1 MTVDLWSTDEV
12 HFPQHGLALPAGI
25 RWGKTDVAPYKKPH
39 IVTNQLL
46 YLSQADVIS
55 LGLTMSEVIDSVEA
69 AFREKGAGNVEMPP
83 KPGIHTRP
91 DAFIHSMPAYI
102 KTTGAA
108 GMKWIA
114 GYPENPARGLP
125 YISGLLVLNDPET
138 GFPLAVMDAAWITA
152 MRTAAATA
160 VAAKYLCRPD
170 VRSLAILGCGV
181 QGRSNTDALLSVLSG
196 LDHIYA
202 YDTRAEAANLFSQEH
217 IKRHIVECTICH
229 SAEEAVRA
237 ADVIV
242 TAGPIL
248 RRPLPVIVPEWIKRG
263 AFVCTLDFDSYVSA
277 RVFRSANLFST
288 NDVEQLRYYQAAGYF
303 AGVPS
308 NALDLGKIVATGMPV
323 RRAQSDIV
331 IAANLGIAL
340 EDVAVAQDVLRRASE
355 RQIGV
360 KLPL

>member
-196 LDHIYA
+196 SITSMPMIPEPRL
-202 YDTRAEAANLFSQEH
+202 Q
-217 IKRHIVECTICH
+217 IC
-229 SAEEAVRA
+229 SARSTSR
-237 ADVIV
+237 D
-242 TAGPIL
+242 IL
-248 RRPLPVIVPEWIKRG
+248 WNARSAIRPRRPFELQM
-263 AFVCTLDFDSYVSA
+263 S
-277 RVFRSANLFST
+277 
-288 NDVEQLRYYQAAGYF
+288 
-303 AGVPS
+303 
-308 NALDLGKIVATGMPV
+308 
-323 RRAQSDIV
+323 
-331 IAANLGIAL
+331 
-340 EDVAVAQDVLRRASE
+340 
-355 RQIGV
+355 
-360 KLPL
+360 